1 MIRVLLVLIWIVF
14 YCILSIILLPIGYI
28 ISKINRGASQVYA
41 ATLVKFV
48 FKVILFLSGTK
59 TEVVGLENIP
69 KDEAV
74 LFVGNH
80 RSYFDVVIG
89 YTLVPLKTGF
99 VAKKEMNRILIIR
112 QWMRLLRCPFLDR
125 DNIKEGLKTILRGID
140 YIKDGTSIVIF
151 PEGTRNSGDGLMEF
165 HTGSFKLAE
174 KSGCKIIP
182 MVQNNTDQIFEAH
195 FPFIK
200 RTHTRI
206 EFLEPIDMTNMS
218 RDEKKEI
225 PSKVYN
231 IILENYNKHQ
241 EGFTK
246 TKKEI

>member
-1 MIRVLLVLIWIVF
+1 MIRVFLVLIWIVF

-48 FKVILFLSGTK
+48 FKVILFISGTK
-59 TEVVGLENIP
+59 TDIVGLENIP

-80 RSYFDVVIG
+80 RSYFDVVVA

-99 VAKKEMNRILIIR
+99 VAKKEMNRILFIR

-125 DNIKEGLKTILRGID
+125 DNIKEGLKTILKGIE

-151 PEGTRNSGDGLMEF
+151 PEGTRNNGEGLLEF
-165 HTGSFKLAE
+165 HSGSFKLAE
-174 KSGCKIIP
+174 KSECKIIP
-182 MVQNNTDQIFEAH
+182 MVQNNTEQIFEAH

-200 RTHTRI
+200 RTRTRI
-206 EFLEPIDMTNMS
+206 EFLKPIDMTQLN

-225 PSKVYN
+225 PNKVYN
-231 IILENYNKHQ
+231 IILDTYNKN
-241 EGFTK
+241 K
-246 TKKEI
+246 NDYSN

>member
-1 MIRVLLVLIWIVF
+1 MIRVFLVLIWIVF

-41 ATLVKFV
+41 ATLIKFV
-48 FKVILFLSGTK
+48 FKVILFISGTK
-59 TEVVGLENIP
+59 TDIVGLENIP
-69 KDEAV
+69 NDEAV

-80 RSYFDVVIG
+80 RSYFDVVVA

-99 VAKKEMNRILIIR
+99 VAKKEMNRILFIR

-125 DNIKEGLKTILRGID
+125 DNIKEGLKTILKGIE

-151 PEGTRNSGDGLMEF
+151 PEGTRNNGEGLLEF
-165 HTGSFKLAE
+165 HSGSFKLAE
-174 KSGCKIIP
+174 KSECKIIP
-182 MVQNNTDQIFEAH
+182 MVQNNTEQIFEAH

-200 RTHTRI
+200 RTRTRI
-206 EFLEPIDMTNMS
+206 EFLEPIDMTQLS

-225 PSKVYN
+225 PNKVYN
-231 IILENYNKHQ
+231 IILDTYNKN
-241 EGFTK
+241 K
-246 TKKEI
+246 NDYSN